1 MLRYEIFSCTC
12 THVSCYAMR
21 SSLALAPTF
30 HVTLWD
36 LLLHLHPRFMLRYEI
51 ALVPTFHATLWD
63 LLLHLHATLWDLLL
77 HLHSEQEIQRIDLW
91 PSTCSTLS
99 KVSCSDTTVGA
110 NSGVSLA
117 SWRKKTF
124 DFFGRRSSK
133 YMEKHSR
140 NRKKGVPSRA
150 SHANSNRNLDTRNK
164 RTG

>member
-1 MLRYEIFSCTC
+1 
-12 THVSCYAMR
+12 MR
-21 SSLALAPTF
+21 SSPALAPTF
-30 HVTLWD
+30 HATLRD

-51 ALVPTFHATLWD
+51 FSCTCTHANSQNVSGPKSFWQARRNSMGFGSCWRNLWRHN
-63 LLLHLHATLWDLLL
+63 L
-77 HLHSEQEIQRIDLW
+77 EQEIRRIDVW

-124 DFFGRRSSK
+124 DFFGRWSSK